1 MTNGVKASQEGCSK
15 WRDYVKT
22 ATMMLACLLAANGA
36 AHAEEPVKSG
46 FI

>member
-1 MTNGVKASQEGCSK
+1 VEG
-15 WRDYVKT
+15 YVKT